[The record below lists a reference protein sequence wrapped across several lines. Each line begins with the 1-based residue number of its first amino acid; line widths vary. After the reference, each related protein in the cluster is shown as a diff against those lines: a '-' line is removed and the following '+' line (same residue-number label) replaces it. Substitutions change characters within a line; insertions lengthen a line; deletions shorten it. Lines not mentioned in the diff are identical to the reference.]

1 MCNTRGYEMKKKYY
15 TWQDVER
22 AADSIVAQLAKDE
35 WCPEY
40 IVGINRGGLPLA
52 MLLSH
57 KLDVKMY
64 TVDIQLRDGKDNDCE
79 SNLWLAEWAFGY
91 NYPEETGITGA
102 RWDPKLRKKILVVDD
117 INDTG
122 ATFEWLVKDWQSGC
136 LPDQEYAWD
145 AVWDNSTRFAV
156 MTENLSSNFYKV
168 RYSWDEV
175 NKAEDDVWLVW
186 PWETDNKKG
195 TE

>member
-1 MCNTRGYEMKKKYY
+1 MRNTGDNEMKKKYY
-15 TWQDVER
+15 SWQDVER
-22 AADSIVAQLAKDE
+22 AADSIVAQMCKDQ
-35 WCPEY
+35 WCPDY
-40 IVGINRGGLPLA
+40 IVGITRGGLPLA
-52 MLLSH
+52 TIISN
-57 KLDVKMY
+57 KLDVRMEALK
-64 TVDIQLRDGKDNDCE
+64 IKLRDAQPGESCE
-79 SNLWLAEWAFGY
+79 TNCWMADDAFGIVDDQ
-91 NYPEETGITGA
+91 ETFKS
-102 RWDPKLRKKILVVDD
+102 RWDINKRKKILVVDD

-122 ATFEWLVKDWQSGC
+122 ATFEWLVKDWQSSC
-136 LPDQEYAWD
+136 LPNETYAWD